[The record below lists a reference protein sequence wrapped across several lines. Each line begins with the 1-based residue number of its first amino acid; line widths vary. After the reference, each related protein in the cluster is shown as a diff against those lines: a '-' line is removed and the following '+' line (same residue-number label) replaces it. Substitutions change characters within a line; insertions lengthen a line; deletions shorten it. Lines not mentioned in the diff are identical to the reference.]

1 MRRIV
6 YIVVISFL
14 FLQISCNSEKKN
26 KNKPDPGVPVN
37 TTIVKK
43 QRLTY
48 YDAYPATIVALKEV
62 ELRAEVGGSITWI
75 SFTEGQ
81 SVKKGQK
88 LYEIDRRRYEAT
100 YNQAKANLSIAEQ
113 NLEKNQRDANRY
125 IELNKE
131 DAIAKQRLDY
141 ALTDLKNAESQVI
154 SAKADLEKAK
164 TDLDY
169 SVISAPFDG
178 TVGISLV
185 RMGALVSPDQTL
197 LNIIS
202 SDNPMGADI
211 EVEQKEMGKFQLL
224 AVKSVPPEDSTF
236 RIRLPDNSIYP
247 HYGRINIIDRNVD
260 PQTATIKVRLSFPNP
275 DKTLRP
281 GMKCSAEVLNQNSGM
296 QLVIPNK
303 ALLEQMSEY
312 FVFRVDSMK
321 AKQVKVIPGHKV
333 NGDIIIRD
341 GLNEGDQIVV
351 DGIQRLHDGVPIK
364 IGATGQS
371 HINEPQTGPKK
382 SDEKQ
387 SKQGVPGEK

>member
-1 MRRIV
+1 MRRISYTTAV
-6 YIVVISFL
+6 FFL
-14 FLQISCNSEKKN
+14 ILLISCSSGKKN
-26 KNKPDPGVPVN
+26 KNKTDPGVPVN

-48 YDAYPATIVALKEV
+48 YDAYPATVVALKEV

-113 NLEKNQRDANRY
+113 NHEKTQRDANRY

-169 SVISAPFDG
+169 SIITAPFDG

-197 LNIIS
+197 MNIIS

-224 AVKSVPPEDSTF
+224 AIKNMTPEDSTF
-236 RIRLPDNSIYP
+236 RIKLPDNSIYRY
-247 HYGRINIIDRNVD
+247 YGKINIIDRNVD

-275 DKTLRP
+275 DKALRP
-281 GMKCSAEVLNQNSGM
+281 GMKCSAKVLNQNSGM

-303 ALLEQMSEY
+303 AVVEQMSEY
-312 FVFRVDSMK
+312 FVFKVDSMK
-321 AKQVKVIPGHKV
+321 AKQVKVIPGQKIE
-333 NGDIIIRD
+333 GDIIIRE

-351 DGIQRLHDGVPIK
+351 DGIQRLHDGAPVNK
-364 IGATGQS
+364 
-371 HINEPQTGPKK
+371 INEQQTGPKNPG
-382 SDEKQ
+382 EKQ
-387 SKQGVPGEK
+387 SKNGSSEEK